1 MYITSTKKLRR
12 RLKRIP
18 GYALIVARRSGV
30 STMTVYRVLRGQ
42 SSFSTIKVLE
52 ASSDLVREYQN
63 KLNSITQNNNHEQN

>member
-1 MYITSTKKLRR
+1 
-12 RLKRIP
+12 
-18 GYALIVARRSGV
+18 
-30 STMTVYRVLRGQ
+30 VLRGQ